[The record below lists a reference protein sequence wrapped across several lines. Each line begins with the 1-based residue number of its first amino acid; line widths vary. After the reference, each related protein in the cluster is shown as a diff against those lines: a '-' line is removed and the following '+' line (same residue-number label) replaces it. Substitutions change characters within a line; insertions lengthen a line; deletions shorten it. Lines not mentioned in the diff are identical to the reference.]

1 MFIGMR
7 WMMLPSSV
15 RSDIRAS
22 DVAPDGARAIK
33 TITIYTGS
41 GANRTVCSTLADAL
55 TKNKDRT
62 RANCKD
68 LGNDKRANR
77 KTP

>member
-33 TITIYTGS
+33 TITIYKHCAPPERENTD
-41 GANRTVCSTLADAL
+41 GARLWCLSWSSLV
-55 TKNKDRT
+55 
-62 RANCKD
+62 
-68 LGNDKRANR
+68 
-77 KTP
+77 